1 MAAFY
6 IARNDRAMITS
17 HGCVNLILA
26 SAIKQIQKGEVDWKL
41 NIEDAHGTVIV
52 PPLTEYL
59 LKPYG
64 LNHLCWYEYLESYE
78 IVNNAY
84 GLHIGHFNLHD
95 DHPLRKKKVVIRR
108 KSPVIVQ
115 YHGFSLKPSARR
127 DTPEKKELFAFCVLV
142 MFKSYNCISDI
153 QGNHR
158 SYYDALFDD
167 NGEMKMDVLN
177 QIGYYVVKHNEDRW
191 KNKFASESSGK
202 AYKKKMN
209 DAAQSIEESLCPDVH
224 SIPNND
230 HLFEFVS
237 GDMDI
242 STQNFVDVISLPD
255 PADEDT
261 DVTSR
266 LVSSYVDQ
274 INSIDVRGL
283 DENAILAGYKS
294 TILSSREQSLFE
306 KLKILDVIEVR
317 PLIDAAIDTFN
328 LENSVDYD
336 SVRNKYL
343 LCTGECVICRIS
355 DEKPSVG
362 VPLFASLHEVC
373 DIFTLIDSDQRRAFL
388 IGAVAFLS
396 SYIDDGNITTDCV
409 KENQVFGLI
418 QGLAGSGKSYIVN
431 AWTALAVSWGRDNA
445 VQCVAITGIAASS
458 LGGKTIASVLAM
470 KKSFSAGML
479 GTKVLVIDEVR
490 YVLCFTLLFLI
501 LFRAF

>member
-1 MAAFY
+1 M
-6 IARNDRAMITS
+6 
-17 HGCVNLILA
+17 
-26 SAIKQIQKGEVDWKL
+26 
-41 NIEDAHGTVIV
+41 
-52 PPLTEYL
+52 
-59 LKPYG
+59 
-64 LNHLCWYEYLESYE
+64 
-78 IVNNAY
+78 
-84 GLHIGHFNLHD
+84 
-95 DHPLRKKKVVIRR
+95 IRR

-127 DTPEKKELFAFCVLV
+127 DTPEKKEMFAFCVLV

-177 QIGYYVVKHNEDRW
+177 KIGYHVVKHNEDRW

-202 AYKKKMN
+202 AYRKKMN

-224 SIPNND
+224 NIPNND

-255 PADEDT
+255 PDDEDM

-283 DENAILAGYKS
+283 DEKAILAGYKS

-306 KLKILDVIEVR
+306 NLKVLDVIEVR
-317 PLIDAAIDTFN
+317 PLIDAAIETFN
-328 LENSVDYD
+328 FENSVDYD

-431 AWTALAVSWGRDNA
+431 AWTALAISWGRDNA

-470 KKSFSAGML
+470 KKSFSAGMM
-479 GTKVLVIDEVR
+479 GTKLLVIDEVR
-490 YVLCFTLLFLI
+490 YCFMFYVAIFNFFSCDLDLYGI
-501 LFRAF
+501 SSNVICS